1 VVVVVSM
8 MVHIV
13 VDNGN
18 TMKTV
23 TVVEVDREAGL
34 IPTIEVTDNDSI
46 ILIIY
51 KYFLLL

>member
-1 VVVVVSM
+1 VVVVSM
-8 MVHIV
+8 MVRMV

-23 TVVEVDREAGL
+23 IVVEVDNVVDP
-34 IPTIEVTDNDSI
+34 IPTIGVTDNNSI